1 MNVDIEVGDRV
12 ICSTGVKGVVVQQ
25 YFPTASAQQTMI
37 RTDDN
42 RLYHAPTTMFVTE
55 KSTIRRQSHDYQ

>member
-1 MNVDIEVGDRV
+1 MNMDIEVGDRV
-12 ICSTGVKGVVVQQ
+12 ICSTGVKGIVVQQ

-42 RLYHAPTTMFVTE
+42 RLYHAPTTMFMKE
-55 KSTIRRQSHDYQ
+55 RSINRRQPHDYQ